1 MIVRHGLA
9 ILAAAWM
16 GAAAAGTL
24 GLEEEAAFRA
34 AVDRVAGSVVRIEP
48 AGVSEAAIAGP
59 AEAAPAAG
67 PSSGLVVDADGW
79 ILTTSFAVPKD
90 ASEAIVVPS
99 DGRRQAARVVGR
111 DLSRGLVLL
120 KIGRSGET
128 AEPTDGKNRL
138 PVPEWAPR
146 GELAVGQWTLA
157 VGRTWSQDA
166 PNVAVG
172 ILSATNRA
180 WGKAV
185 QTDASVSPANYGGP
199 LVDIEGRVIGILAP
213 LPADTAGMMA
223 GTELYDS
230 GIGFAVP
237 MEDVIRVL
245 PRLKEGKTLAP
256 GIMGIGYKS
265 RDLFNA
271 VATIATCRTG
281 SPAAIAGLRSGDT
294 VVEAGGKPV
303 TRVAELRNV
312 IAPLYAGDSVDLVVE
327 RPRGEAKPQR
337 ITATVKLAETL
348 PPWRR
353 PILGIVPSR
362 VVSSDRDQAGGDA
375 KAGQA
380 VKVGWVWPNGP
391 AAQAGIRPGDVVESI
406 AEVGGE
412 PAADAA
418 AASEPLQ
425 VSSAAALAG
434 FVGGTEIGRP
444 LRLSI
449 RRGSERLSLDVTT
462 SGMPKDIAADV
473 PADGRDPAKT
483 TIERI
488 EAADLAKPPLVVLP
502 ESTPQRPL
510 GVLVFFAPPPGV
522 VAADKAGQSLAES
535 WKAAATRHGIA
546 VILPASA
553 DPQRWGRGDIAAV
566 AKAIDAL
573 RARRPIDPSRLAF
586 AGRGAGGAFAWLAA
600 ESLGPAVRGIAI
612 IESSLP
618 RQATIEPA
626 EPGGGRWVLFGY
638 SAAQP
643 PTRLEAD
650 RRRLEENGFPVGVLS
665 EIAGDAVP
673 AEKLCGWVESLG
685 LL

>member
-1 MIVRHGLA
+1 MVYPGLIRRGFGDPPNRRPDRKGDKEMRLGAVAVIVAMLWGCGR
-9 ILAAAWM
+9 
-16 GAAAAGTL
+16 
-24 GLEEEAAFRA
+24 
-34 AVDRVAGSVVRIEP
+34 P
-48 AGVSEAAIAGP
+48 
-59 AEAAPAAG
+59 
-67 PSSGLVVDADGW
+67 
-79 ILTTSFAVPKD
+79 TTS
-90 ASEAIVVPS
+90 
-99 DGRRQAARVVGR
+99 
-111 DLSRGLVLL
+111 
-120 KIGRSGET
+120 
-128 AEPTDGKNRL
+128 
-138 PVPEWAPR
+138 
-146 GELAVGQWTLA
+146 
-157 VGRTWSQDA
+157 
-166 PNVAVG
+166 
-172 ILSATNRA
+172 
-180 WGKAV
+180 
-185 QTDASVSPANYGGP
+185 
-199 LVDIEGRVIGILAP
+199 
-213 LPADTAGMMA
+213 
-223 GTELYDS
+223 
-230 GIGFAVP
+230 
-237 MEDVIRVL
+237 
-245 PRLKEGKTLAP
+245 
-256 GIMGIGYKS
+256 
-265 RDLFNA
+265 
-271 VATIATCRTG
+271 
-281 SPAAIAGLRSGDT
+281 
-294 VVEAGGKPV
+294 
-303 TRVAELRNV
+303 
-312 IAPLYAGDSVDLVVE
+312 
-327 RPRGEAKPQR
+327 
-337 ITATVKLAETL
+337 ATV
-348 PPWRR
+348 
-353 PILGIVPSR
+353 
-362 VVSSDRDQAGGDA
+362 
-375 KAGQA
+375 
-380 VKVGWVWPNGP
+380 
-391 AAQAGIRPGDVVESI
+391 
-406 AEVGGE
+406 
-412 PAADAA
+412 DAA
-418 AASEPLQ
+418 ASDTPTDT
-425 VSSAAALAG
+425 G
-434 FVGGTEIGRP
+434 P
-444 LRLSI
+444 
-449 RRGSERLSLDVTT
+449 
-462 SGMPKDIAADV
+462 ADV